1 MVGSKHYE
9 KLANLVVA
17 FQGMPKWQ
25 LWVEL
30 IAVAPSIASTRE
42 IAVCDEFGDDALGG
56 TFGNAHFSCD
66 IAQPYS
72 GIFGNAQ
79 QNVRVISE
87 KGPVG
92 HLLIIDD
99 TRYAIHAIVSMYYSV
114 CIEEGWRS

>member
-1 MVGSKHYE
+1 MVGSKHSE
-9 KLANLVVA
+9 KLTNLVVA
-17 FQGMPKWQ
+17 FQGMPKRQ

-30 IAVAPSIASTRE
+30 IAVAPSIAATRE
-42 IAVCDEFGDDALGG
+42 IAVCDEFSDDALGG

-72 GIFGNAQ
+72 GIFRNAQ

-92 HLLIIDD
+92 HLLIIAD
-99 TRYAIHAIVSMYYSV
+99 TRPTIHAIVSMYYSA
-114 CIEEGWRS
+114 CIERVGR